1 MSVPRDPAYER
12 LVEDLASYPP
22 DARKMIADAADLR
35 WRMRH
40 PEATE
45 QAAVDAIRDLL
56 YDEPRAIDIIRDL
69 LDNEPAAPRAVPVDD
84 MTWSPAQRNLLQWI
98 VDQGGWYASWKG
110 APTAATRKSVE
121 HMTGVRFHRE
131 EVRDDGIWYSPF
143 QDEDRR
149 HLLDLAASLGITRTD
164 GGATL

>member
-35 WRMRH
+35 WRMRN

-45 QAAVDAIRDLL
+45 QAAVDA
-56 YDEPRAIDIIRDL
+56 IRDL